1 MTTTVTLPEIVD
13 QETWERA
20 LAQHRAEEKEVTR
33 RIDALAAARRR
44 LPMVELPAYTL
55 RGEQGEVPLT
65 DVFEGRSQLVTYHFM
80 WNPGA
85 TDQCGGCTFFA
96 SHIGTLEP
104 LHARDTTFAI
114 VTVGAWDEAAAYRD
128 RFGWT
133 MPWYSS
139 ADSPFGADV
148 GAGPGEGFGINAFVR
163 DGDRVFRTY
172 HTTGRGSEPF
182 LNTWAFLDLTAFG
195 RQESWQDAPEGRPQ
209 TDPYQWWPEPARY
222 EHEHRTATA
231 IRAARSRG

>member
-1 MTTTVTLPEIVD
+1 MSLPEIVD
-13 QETWERA
+13 QATWARA
-20 LAQHRAEEKEVTR
+20 LAEHRAAEKKVTQQL
-33 RIDALAAARRR
+33 DALAAARRR
-44 LPMVELPAYTL
+44 LPMVELGPYTL
-55 RGEQGEVPLT
+55 RGEHGEVSLR

-96 SHIGTLEP
+96 SHVATLEP

-114 VTVGAWDEAAAYRD
+114 VTVGAWDEAAAYRK

-139 ADSPFGADV
+139 VDSPFGADV
-148 GAGPGEGFGINAFVR
+148 GAGPGQGFALNVFVR

-172 HTTGRGSEPF
+172 HTNGRGSEVVT
-182 LNTWAFLDLTAFG
+182 NTWALLDLTPYG
-195 RQESWQDAPEGRPQ
+195 RQEKWQDTPAGRPQ
-209 TDPYQWWPEPARY
+209 SGAYEWWPKPETYAAEY
-222 EHEHRTATA
+222 QHNQK
-231 IRAARSRG
+231 IRATRG